1 VNDQLS
7 LQRLAFVLRSDLT
20 RNYRSALLISGTA
33 ALVALA
39 VSLLAAYDGD
49 VGQGP
54 GFYRVFFV
62 AALFAWGTIATS
74 VCFSDLHGRGTN
86 IAFLLLPASALEKTV
101 SRLLIHTVAL
111 SAYLL
116 LFTTLLSWVLEGINT
131 LWIGERRELF
141 SPLDEVGWMLLP
153 HFLVA
158 QALFFIGAAW
168 FRKFQFV
175 KTVGTV
181 LGIVIG
187 LGVIAVGL
195 VWLIGPMR
203 CLTDDCYRFP
213 TFDWVNDAATISYF
227 YLLPPFCWFVAW
239 LRVGEAQVSHGI

>member
-7 LQRLAFVLRSDLT
+7 LQRLAFVLRSDLMRT
-20 RNYRSALLISGTA
+20 YRSALLISGTA
-33 ALVALA
+33 ALVALV
-39 VSLLAAYDGD
+39 VSLLGAYDGD

-54 GFYRVFFV
+54 TFYRVFFI
-62 AALFAWGTIATS
+62 AAVFTWGTIATS
-74 VCFSDLHGRGTN
+74 VCFSDMHGRGTN
-86 IAFLLLPASALEKTV
+86 IAFLLLPASALEKTL
-101 SRLLIHTVAL
+101 SRLLIHTVGL
-111 SAYLL
+111 IAYLL
-116 LFTTLLSWVLEGINT
+116 LFTTLLSWALEGINT
-131 LWIGERRELF
+131 LWIGERRGFF
-141 SPLDEVGWMLLP
+141 SPLDEVGWMLVP

-181 LGIVIG
+181 IAIQIG
-187 LGVIAVGL
+187 LSVIAVSL
-195 VWLIGPMR
+195 AWMVGPTR
-203 CLTDDCYRFP
+203 CLNANCYQFP
-213 TFDWVNDAATISYF
+213 MVDWISDAATIAYF